1 MTNTPT
7 ATEVMDKYKWS
18 ALAASVED
26 ESLIRAALEEQV
38 YSFGWNRDEAEGVI
52 EGALAS
58 EEGIAKALKIYSE
71 KYEDAFE
78 SMKVLDVFTAY
89 DNELQDFLGE
99 DSDEYQ
105 RARREFETYAS
116 ENVKDISKKVKK
128 AHVQAQVKNSKDLG
142 LSDEEVESAKDTLRK
157 YQKVMGIIGLL
168 EQNKL
173 EALRPKVRK
182 RATKRTL
189 KDLLKSN

>member
-18 ALAASVED
+18 ALATTVGED

-38 YSFGWNRDEAEGVI
+38 YSFGWNRDEAEGVV

-58 EEGIAKALKIYSE
+58 EDGIAKALKIYSG
-71 KYEDAFE
+71 KYEDALGN
-78 SMKVLDVFTAY
+78 MNVLEVFTAY
-89 DNELQDFLGE
+89 DNSLQDFLGNSE
-99 DSDEYQ
+99 EYQ
-105 RARREFETYAS
+105 RARREFEKYAS
-116 ENVKDISKKVKK
+116 EKVNDITKKVKK
-128 AHVQAQVKNSKDLG
+128 AQVQVKNAKALG
-142 LSDEEVESAKDTLRK
+142 LSDDEVESAKDTLKK
-157 YQKVMGIIGLL
+157 YQRVMSILGTL

-173 EALRPKVRK
+173 EALRPQVRE

-189 KDLLKSN
+189 KDILKE